1 MLKTGL
7 IKVQSIENEEIIM
20 IMTKVMTTT
29 VTMEIV
35 ILIKMIMRIRFGN
48 HIKI

>member
-7 IKVQSIENEEIIM
+7 IKVKSIENEEIIM

-29 VTMEIV
+29 VTMEII
-35 ILIKMIMRIRFGN
+35 ILIKMIMRMRFGN

>member
-35 ILIKMIMRIRFGN
+35 IIIKMIMRIRFGN

>member
-1 MLKTGL
+1 MLQTGL
-7 IKVQSIENEEIIM
+7 IKVKSIENEEIIM

-35 ILIKMIMRIRFGN
+35 IIIKMIMRIRFGN

>member
-1 MLKTGL
+1 MLQTGL
-7 IKVQSIENEEIIM
+7 IKVKSIENEEIIM

-29 VTMEIV
+29 VTMEII
-35 ILIKMIMRIRFGN
+35 ILIKMIMRMRFGN